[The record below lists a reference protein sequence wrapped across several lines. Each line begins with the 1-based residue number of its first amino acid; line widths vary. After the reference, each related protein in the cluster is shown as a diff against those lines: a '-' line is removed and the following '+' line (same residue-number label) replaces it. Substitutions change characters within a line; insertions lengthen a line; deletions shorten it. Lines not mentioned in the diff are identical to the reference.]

1 MATKSVECQLSFFE
15 HLLFSNI
22 FWGELLLK
30 GNFFCKWSHLIKYF
44 FEKSHVTHNLIP
56 QLTFAPM
63 FVKSLNCGPQL
74 TFTFLIHLLSICVT
88 IQMIAKAL

>member
-30 GNFFCKWSHLIKYF
+30 GNFFCKWSHFIKKIF
-44 FEKSHVTHNLIP
+44 FEKCYVTHNLMPPIWP
-56 QLTFAPM
+56 RGGHIVP
-63 FVKSLNCGPQL
+63 P
-74 TFTFLIHLLSICVT
+74 LSHIC
-88 IQMIAKAL
+88 AYLCKYA

>member
-30 GNFFCKWSHLIKYF
+30 GNFFCKWSHFIKKF
-44 FEKSHVTHNLIP
+44 FSKNVTL
-56 QLTFAPM
+56 LT
-63 FVKSLNCGPQL
+63 
-74 TFTFLIHLLSICVT
+74 I
-88 IQMIAKAL
+88 